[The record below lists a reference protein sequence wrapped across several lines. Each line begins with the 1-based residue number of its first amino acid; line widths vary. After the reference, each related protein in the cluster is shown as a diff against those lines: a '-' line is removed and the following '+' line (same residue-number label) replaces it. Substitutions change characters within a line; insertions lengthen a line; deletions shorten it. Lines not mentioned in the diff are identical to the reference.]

1 MNNLPTVTKNLLII
15 NVLCFFGMFVARKY
29 GVDIENMLGLHFF
42 LASDFLNLGQL
53 ITYMFMHANFSHI
66 FFNMFAVWM
75 FGRVLEQVWG
85 PKRFLTY
92 YLICGIG
99 AGLIQELVQYVEYL
113 AVWSNYDSVNTGLG
127 IIPTGCVP
135 EPADYR
141 RCFGSGVWHFAGIW
155 YVVSQQSD
163 VCIPDTGAHQG
174 EVFCDW
180 ICGAGAAFR
189 IGKQRWSSPFRSP
202 GRYVVRLDTDCLL
215 EKEKWRRTDLLL
227 I

>member
-42 LASDFLNLGQL
+42 LASDFNLGQL

-113 AVWSNYDSVNTGLG
+113 AVWSNYDYGTEYYSY
-127 IIPTGCVP
+127 GCVP
-135 EPADYR
+135 EPADYC

-174 EVFCDW
+174 EVFCDRL
-180 ICGAGAAFR
+180 CCTGVV
-189 IGKQRWSSPFRSP
+189 P
-202 GRYVVRLDTDCLL
+202 GTG
-215 EKEKWRRTDLLL
+215 RR
-227 I
+227 

>member
-42 LASDFLNLGQL
+42 LASDFNLGQL

-127 IIPTGCVP
+127 IIPMDVFLNQLTTVGASGAVYGILL
-135 EPADYR
+135 A
-141 RCFGSGVWHFAGIW
+141 FGMLF
-155 YVVSQQSD
+155 SQQSD